1 MSLRWRDRRA
11 KLFAGEDRS
20 QRRASA
26 GESRKQRAAT
36 GESGK
41 RRAARRS
48 APQRKRERM
57 TLAVVP
63 LFAVAVVALLALAF
77 LRISILRTRYALGE
91 TLQHETELRTRERT
105 AAVDVRV
112 IRDPHRLR
120 EQAAEQGF
128 VRPERVIDVSQQVR
142 GR

>member
-1 MSLRWRDRRA
+1 MSVRWGDRRA
-11 KLFAGEDRS
+11 QLFAGEDRS

-26 GESRKQRAAT
+26 GESRKRRAAV

-48 APQRKRERM
+48 APQRKRERKK
-57 TLAVVP
+57 LALVP
-63 LFAVAVVALLALAF
+63 LIGVAVVAALALAF
-77 LRISILRTRYALGE
+77 MRNSILRTRYALGE

-120 EQAAEQGF
+120 EHAAEQGF
-128 VRPERVIDVSQQVR
+128 VRPERVINVSQQVR

>member
-20 QRRASA
+20 KRRGATGESSTRRVSA
-26 GESRKQRAAT
+26 GES
-36 GESGK
+36 SK
-41 RRAARRS
+41 RQAARRS
-48 APQRKRERM
+48 APQRRRGRKK
-57 TLAVVP
+57 LAVVP
-63 LFAVAVVALLALAF
+63 IFAVAVVALLALAF

-120 EQAAEQGF
+120 EGAAAQGF
-128 VRPERVIDVSQQVR
+128 VRPERVIDLSERVR
-142 GR
+142 GQ

>member
-1 MSLRWRDRRA
+1 MSLRWRDRRE

-20 QRRASA
+20 QRRAATGAAPRRPVSA
-26 GESRKQRAAT
+26 GESTR
-36 GESGK
+36 
-41 RRAARRS
+41 RRAVRRW
-48 APQRKRERM
+48 APQRNRERKK
-57 TLAVVP
+57 LAVVP

-112 IRDPHRLR
+112 ILDPHRLR
-120 EQAAEQGF
+120 EQAAAQGF
-128 VRPERVIDVSQQVR
+128 VRPERVIDLSQQVR

>member
-1 MSLRWRDRRA
+1 
-11 KLFAGEDRS
+11 LFAGEDRS
-20 QRRASA
+20 QRRAATAEPPRRPVSA
-26 GESRKQRAAT
+26 GESNR
-36 GESGK
+36 

-48 APQRKRERM
+48 APQRKRERKK
-57 TLAVVP
+57 LAVVP

-120 EQAAEQGF
+120 EQAAAQGF
-128 VRPERVIDVSQQVR
+128 VRPERVIDLSQQVR